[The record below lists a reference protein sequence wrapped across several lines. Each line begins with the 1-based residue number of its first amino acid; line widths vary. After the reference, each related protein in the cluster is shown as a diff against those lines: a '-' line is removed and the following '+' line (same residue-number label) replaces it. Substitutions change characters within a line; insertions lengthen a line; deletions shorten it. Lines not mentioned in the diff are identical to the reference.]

1 MSCRLWGEFVADLA
15 KSVNCSADTPTAG
28 KGTNV
33 IIPGSKLLGKF
44 DAKEATELPN
54 TTHFGQLG
62 STLLHA
68 EPQKSYSIGTC
79 NLMISAHTLKTPIRP
94 EAEQEILFKL
104 KSGFRQG
111 LWPVLHLQD
120 PVGHLEMPSRA
131 AENASKTQLLDGLNS
146 ALTAVN
152 SGRGSALLQGVQ
164 QLTTCQV
171 HTMCFL
177 PSQYV
182 QISAVGS
189 NRLTI
194 SSIVHLL
201 GLRTSFVIDSCNLTP
216 FLHVLFFLHT
226 SWSSDLSSDMLCL
239 CRC

>member
-1 MSCRLWGEFVADLA
+1 M
-15 KSVNCSADTPTAG
+15 AG
-28 KGTNV
+28 KGTSV
-33 IIPGSKLLGKF
+33 IIPGAKLLGNF
-44 DAKEATELPN
+44 GATESTAPLSAS
-54 TTHFGQLG
+54 HFGKLG

-131 AENASKTQLLDGLNS
+131 AENASQTQLLDGLKS

-152 SGRGSALLQGVQ
+152 SGRVSSLLQGVQ
-164 QLTTCQV
+164 RLPTCSLRYA
-171 HTMCFL
+171 L
-177 PSQYV
+177 PHSQYV
-182 QISAVGS
+182 QISLCKQVNLLCFTWCTTG
-189 NRLTI
+189 L
-194 SSIVHLL
+194 VHQ
-201 GLRTSFVIDSCNLTP
+201 
-216 FLHVLFFLHT
+216 
-226 SWSSDLSSDMLCL
+226 LCL
-239 CRC
+239 R